1 MSWSFVVSMAAM
13 FAIPLAGITAAHAE
27 RTSGVLDPVTH
38 ENLSVYFVRGQSSSG
53 PVPLTLHEAILKG
66 SVNVHETGQVNE
78 LIIENTGAED
88 VFVQAGDIVKGG
100 KQDRVLTV
108 SLLIPAGAG
117 KIPIGA
123 YCVEQG
129 RWSPRGAEDAKR
141 FSSSEKSVPSR
152 EAKLAMLAPEKP
164 IRPHVDRQPAPDQQ
178 HVARE
183 PNRII
188 TQRQHRGEAPAPS
201 RQSEVWAQVAK
212 IQDSLSARV
221 NERVNSG
228 ASASSLQL
236 SLENQKLAET
246 RTRYVEA
253 LKAAASNDPQIVGV
267 VIAIN
272 GEISSADVYPS
283 NGLFKKMWPKLL
295 DAAATEAIGT
305 SKTAQSTAPEI
316 ASVQSFLAAA
326 DSGKSATTPD
336 LAGALIK
343 QEIRDS
349 ARTLVV
355 ESRRKDGGFVHRT
368 YLAK

>member
-1 MSWSFVVSMAAM
+1 MSWSFVLSVATM
-13 FAIPLAGITAAHAE
+13 FAVPLAAGVATAHA
-27 RTSGVLDPVTH
+27 TPASSVLDPVTH
-38 ENLSVYFVRGQSSSG
+38 ENLSVYFVRGQSATG
-53 PVPLTLHEAILKG
+53 PVPLTLQEAILKG

-78 LIIENTGAED
+78 LIIENTGTDD

-108 SLLIPAGAG
+108 SLLIPSGAG

-129 RWSPRGAEDAKR
+129 RWSPRGVEDAKR

-152 EAKLAMLAPEKP
+152 EAKLAMLAPA
-164 IRPHVDRQPAPDQQ
+164 QPARPRTDEPSQSSMQ
-178 HVARE
+178 VARE
-183 PNRII
+183 PNRIMN
-188 TQRQHRGEAPAPS
+188 RGQHRGEAAAPS
-201 RQSEVWAQVAK
+201 RQSAVWAQVAK

-228 ASASSLQL
+228 VSASSLQL

-246 RTRYVEA
+246 RARYVET
-253 LKAAASNDPQIVGV
+253 LKAAAKDPEIVGV

-272 GEISSADVYPS
+272 GQISSADIYPS

-305 SKTAQSTAPEI
+305 SKSEQTAAPEI

-326 DSGKSATTPD
+326 DKGKPAATPD
-336 LAGALIK
+336 LASALMN
-343 QEIRDS
+343 QEIRDGDKS
-349 ARTLVV
+349 LVV

>member
-1 MSWSFVVSMAAM
+1 MSWSFVLSVATM
-13 FAIPLAGITAAHAE
+13 FAVPLAAGVTTAHAAPA
-27 RTSGVLDPVTH
+27 SSVLNPVTH
-38 ENLSVYFVRGQSSSG
+38 ENLSVYFVRGHSATG
-53 PVPLTLHEAILKG
+53 PVPLTLQEAILKG

-78 LIIENTGAED
+78 LIIENTGTDD

-108 SLLIPAGAG
+108 SLLIPSGAG

-129 RWSPRGAEDAKR
+129 RWSPRGVEDAKR

-152 EAKLAMLAPEKP
+152 EAKLAMLAPAKP
-164 IRPHVDRQPAPDQQ
+164 ARPRTDEPSQSNLQ
-178 HVARE
+178 VARE
-183 PNRII
+183 PNRIVG
-188 TQRQHRGEAPAPS
+188 RGQHRGQAAPPS

-228 ASASSLQL
+228 VSGSSLQL

-246 RTRYVEA
+246 RAGYVA
-253 LKAAASNDPQIVGV
+253 TLKTAPDDPEIVGV

-272 GEISSADVYPS
+272 GQISSADIYPS

-305 SKTAQSTAPEI
+305 SEAERTSAPEI
-316 ASVQSFLAAA
+316 ASVQSFLTAAEN
-326 DSGKSATTPD
+326 GKPAPTPD
-336 LAGALIK
+336 LASALMN
-343 QEIRDS
+343 QEIRDGDKS
-349 ARTLVV
+349 LVV